1 MFKRHSDQCRTLIGV
16 SLCKGN
22 TGEKLSMKGIGR
34 FFLPEGNYAVRVLLL
49 QETAPAWTMNR
60 QR

>member
-1 MFKRHSDQCRTLIGV
+1 
-16 SLCKGN
+16 
-22 TGEKLSMKGIGR
+22 MKGIGR